1 MITINKK
8 ICSRADF
15 LLISKKKLLADQET
29 WQQKTP
35 DGESEVL

>member
-1 MITINKK
+1 MIIINKK
-8 ICSRADF
+8 SAQGQIF

>member
-1 MITINKK
+1 MI
-8 ICSRADF
+8 SSEFR
-15 LLISKKKLLADQET
+15 KLQETWQQET

>member
-1 MITINKK
+1 MKLCYNQKNQADKMI
-8 ICSRADF
+8 SSEFR
-15 LLISKKKLLADQET
+15 KLQET